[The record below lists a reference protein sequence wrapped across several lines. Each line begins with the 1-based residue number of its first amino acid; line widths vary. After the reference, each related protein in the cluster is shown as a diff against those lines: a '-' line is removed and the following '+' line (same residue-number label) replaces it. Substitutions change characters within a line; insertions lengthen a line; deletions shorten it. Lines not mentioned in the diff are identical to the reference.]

1 MTSPCTP
8 GVAFLLLN
16 LLTTV
21 VEYGAF
27 EVLVTGEK
35 SVEYK
40 EYSEYWR
47 MRLHDKQARL
57 KTYDHLRMFAG
68 RAFDHRHSAAVWKIK
83 YIVEIDLTANFNA
96 ADYEKLSCTYSISED
111 GVRTRTVTIG
121 PYSNGYTKTFIN
133 IDKIFAIFVGTVVA
147 RHYTGTDRKTYE
159 KRESCK
165 IGYALTPRKD
175 KAPLPECIGCN
186 QDK

>member
-21 VEYGAF
+21 LEYGAF

-40 EYSEYWR
+40 EYSEYWCKK
-47 MRLHDKQARL
+47 LHDKQARL

-68 RAFDHRHSAAVWKIK
+68 RAFDPRHSAAVWKIK

-96 ADYEKLSCTYSISED
+96 ADYEKLSCAYSTSED

-121 PYSNGYTKTFIN
+121 PYRNGFAKTFIN

-147 RHYTGTDRKTYE
+147 RHYAATDTRTYE
-159 KRESCK
+159 KREGTKMGYRLRQCK
-165 IGYALTPRKD
+165 L
-175 KAPLPECIGCN
+175 KASLPLPKCFGCS
-186 QDK
+186 